1 MLGVVPAGGRS
12 SRSEGAPASTADDGQ
27 PPLRHRHSWV
37 ACGGFGRRVDAARLT
52 VAVVAATCRAVFGG
66 VRLGRTGTRY
76 VSVVTPPL
84 AFAGTILVSV
94 ILSGGFKISQ
104 IGIDFIAALASVAPY
119 LIISALYGW
128 FMYFNEK
135 AKSRPSRKT
144 TI

>member
-1 MLGVVPAGGRS
+1 MSTEAPNKVAITGPGLKKQGVVVLQTLFIALFTLLELWIRS
-12 SRSEGAPASTADDGQ
+12 GVGIVTG
-27 PPLRHRHSWV
+27 
-37 ACGGFGRRVDAARLT
+37 
-52 VAVVAATCRAVFGG
+52 VVLCLAVFGG
-66 VRLGRTGTRY
+66 VRLGRAGTRY

-135 AKSRPSRKT
+135 AKSRPSRKSAA
-144 TI
+144 

>member
-1 MLGVVPAGGRS
+1 MSTEAPNRVAITGPGLKKQGVVVLQSLFIALFTLLELWIRSGVGIVTGLVLCVSVFAGIR
-12 SRSEGAPASTADDGQ
+12 
-27 PPLRHRHSWV
+27 
-37 ACGGFGRRVDAARLT
+37 FGRK
-52 VAVVAATCRAVFGG
+52 
-66 VRLGRTGTRY
+66 GTRY

-135 AKSRPSRKT
+135 AKSRLSRKT